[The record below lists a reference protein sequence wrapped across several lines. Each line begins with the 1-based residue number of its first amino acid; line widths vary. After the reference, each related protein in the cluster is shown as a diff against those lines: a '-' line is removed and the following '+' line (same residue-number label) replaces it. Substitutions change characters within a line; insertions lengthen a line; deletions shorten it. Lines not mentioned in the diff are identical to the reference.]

1 MKNAE
6 QQIKP
11 YLNLFKGSGY
21 YWIAGGSIMSFLMDE
36 EPNDIDF
43 YFENEGALNKAI
55 AVLKKRGFRIV
66 EDLDFGKKL
75 VRKGTEY
82 DLMYTQ
88 KTPQECI
95 SNFDIS
101 VCCAAIDSNGIFYHH
116 DKYFDHV
123 GEKQLYYIGNSPNL
137 NWLNKSLR
145 LRKYLKKGFEIN
157 QKNLIFWLNK
167 QESDQKML
175 WKKIRNGLPKEERG
189 RVPPANQKKI
199 KIVEKKL
206 NL

>member
-1 MKNAE
+1 
-6 QQIKP
+6 
-11 YLNLFKGSGY
+11 
-21 YWIAGGSIMSFLMDE
+21 MDE